1 MSRMPKI
8 KQELTP
14 VDDVR
19 RVREKLHD
27 ECGGDLRKLAAR
39 ANKTAEEYRQ
49 KLGLKIV
56 QPPARGGR
64 RDGTGG

>member
-1 MSRMPKI
+1 MNQIANSE
-8 KQELTP
+8 QSLTP

-19 RVREKLHD
+19 LVREELDK

>member
-1 MSRMPKI
+1 MSRTPKI
-8 KQELTP
+8 KQSQTP
-14 VDDVR
+14 VDDLR
-19 RVREKLHD
+19 RVREKIHD

-49 KLGLKIV
+49 KLGLKVV
-56 QPPARGGR
+56 QPPARESR